1 MIGIL
6 GIQIGFLP
14 IRLLDV
20 LDILIVGYLFFQIY
34 KLLKGSIAFN
44 IFIGVVAAFI
54 LWQIVKLL
62 QMQLTSAV
70 FEQFASVGVIMLL
83 IVFQP
88 ELRRFLLFL
97 GNSTLR
103 QRTNFFDRW
112 LDSDEEDTS
121 DIQQKTQI
129 IKAALL
135 RMAESKTGALI
146 VFAKSFQMEKLN
158 NTGVK
163 LDAEISQQLLESIF
177 NKKSPLHDG
186 AVIIANGKIQQAST
200 VLPISSKTNLPKNI
214 GLRHRAAIG
223 ATENTEV
230 TVFIVS
236 EETGKISVSNK
247 GQLKQNVSD
256 TELTELLLEHY
267 Q

>member
-14 IRLLDV
+14 IRVLDI

-54 LWQIVKLL
+54 LWQIVRLL
-62 QMQLTSAV
+62 HMELTSAV

-103 QRTNFFDRW
+103 QRYNFFDRW

-121 DIQQKTQI
+121 EIQQKTQT
-129 IKAALL
+129 IKGALL
-135 RMAESKTGALI
+135 RLAESKTGALI
-146 VFAKSFQMEKLN
+146 VFAKSYEMSKLN
-158 NTGVK
+158 NTGIK

-186 AVIIANGKIQQAST
+186 AVIIAKGKIQQASA
-200 VLPISSKTNLPKNI
+200 VLPISNKTNLPKSI

-223 ATENTEV
+223 ATENAEV

-236 EETGKISVSNK
+236 EETGKISVANK
-247 GQLKQNVSD
+247 GKLKQLSLIHISEP
-256 TELTELLLEHY
+256 TRPY
-267 Q
+267 

>member
-1 MIGIL
+1 LISVL

-14 IRLLDV
+14 IRVLDV

-54 LWQIVKLL
+54 LWQIVRIL
-62 QMQLTSAV
+62 QMELTSAV

-103 QRTNFFDRW
+103 QRYNFFDRW
-112 LDSDEEDTS
+112 LESEEEDDS
-121 DIQQKTQI
+121 EVQQKTQT

-135 RMAESKTGALI
+135 RLAESKTGALI
-146 VFAKSFQMEKLN
+146 VFAKSFQMAKLN

-163 LDAEISQQLLESIF
+163 LDAEISQQLIESIF

-186 AVIIANGKIQQAST
+186 AVIVANGKIQKASA
-200 VLPISSKTNLPKNI
+200 VLPISNKTDLPRSI

-236 EETGKISVSNK
+236 EETGKISVANK
-247 GQLKQNVSD
+247 GNLKLNVSD
-256 TELTELLLEHY
+256 TELTELLLAHY

>member
-1 MIGIL
+1 ML

-14 IRLLDV
+14 IRLLDI

-54 LWQIVKLL
+54 LWQLVKLL
-62 QMQLTSAV
+62 HMELTSAV

-103 QRTNFFDRW
+103 QRYNFFDRW
-112 LDSDEEDTS
+112 LGEDSENNTS
-121 DIQQKTQI
+121 EIQQKTQT

-135 RMAESKTGALI
+135 RLAESKTGALI
-146 VFAKSFQMEKLN
+146 VFAKSFQMTKLN

-163 LDAEISQQLLESIF
+163 LDADISQQLLESIF

-186 AVIIANGKIQQAST
+186 AVIIGGGKIQQASA
-200 VLPISSKTNLPKNI
+200 VLPISSKTNLPKSL

-223 ATENTEV
+223 ATEGSEV

-236 EETGKISVSNK
+236 EETGKISVANK
-247 GQLKQNVSD
+247 GRLNQNVSD

>member
-1 MIGIL
+1 MIIIP

-14 IRLLDV
+14 IRILDI
-20 LDILIVGYLFFQIY
+20 LDILIVGYLFYQIY
-34 KLLKGSIAFN
+34 RLLKGTIAFN

-54 LWQIVKLL
+54 LWQVVKLL
-62 QMQLTSAV
+62 HMELTSAV

-103 QRTNFFDRW
+103 QRYNFFDRW
-112 LDSDEEDTS
+112 LGNDDEDKG
-121 DIQQKTQI
+121 DIQQKTQL

-135 RMAESKTGALI
+135 RLAESKTGALI

-158 NTGVK
+158 ETGVR

-177 NKKSPLHDG
+177 HKKSPLHDG
-186 AVIIANGKIQQAST
+186 AVIIGNGKIQKASA
-200 VLPISSKTNLPKNI
+200 VLPISSKTNLPKSI
-214 GLRHRAAIG
+214 GLRHRAALG
-223 ATENTEV
+223 ASENSDV
-230 TVFIVS
+230 SVFIVS
-236 EETGKISVSNK
+236 EETGKISVANK
-247 GQLKQNVSD
+247 GKLNHHVSD
-256 TELTELLLEHY
+256 AELSELLLEHY

>member
-1 MIGIL
+1 MISVL

-14 IRLLDV
+14 IRILDI

-62 QMQLTSAV
+62 QMELTSTV

-103 QRTNFFDRW
+103 QRYNFFDRW
-112 LDSDEEDTS
+112 LGNDAQDTS
-121 DIQQKTQI
+121 EIQQITLT

-135 RMAESKTGALI
+135 RLAESKTGALI
-146 VFAKSFQMEKLN
+146 VFAKSFQMGKVY
-158 NTGVK
+158 NTGVR

-186 AVIIANGKIQQAST
+186 AVIIANGKIQQASA
-200 VLPISSKTNLPKNI
+200 VLPISSKTNLPKSI

-223 ATENTEV
+223 VTESSEV
-230 TVFIVS
+230 AVFIVS
-236 EETGKISVSNK
+236 EETGEISVANNGK
-247 GQLKQNVSD
+247 LTLNVGD
-256 TELTELLLEHY
+256 AELTQLLLEHY

>member
-1 MIGIL
+1 M
-6 GIQIGFLP
+6 
-14 IRLLDV
+14 
-20 LDILIVGYLFFQIY
+20 
-34 KLLKGSIAFN
+34 LKGSIAFN

-54 LWQIVKLL
+54 LWQLVKLL
-62 QMQLTSAV
+62 HMELTSAV

-103 QRTNFFDRW
+103 QRYNFFDRW
-112 LDSDEEDTS
+112 LGSDEEDTS
-121 DIQQKTQI
+121 EIQQKTQS

-135 RMAESKTGALI
+135 RLAESKTGALI
-146 VFAKSFQMEKLN
+146 VFAKSFQMSKLN

-177 NKKSPLHDG
+177 NRKSPLHDG

-200 VLPISSKTNLPKNI
+200 VLPISNKTNLPKSI

-223 ATENTEV
+223 ATENSEV
-230 TVFIVS
+230 TVFVVS
-236 EETGKISVSNK
+236 EETGKISVANK
-247 GQLKQNVSD
+247 GQIKENVSD
-256 TELTELLLEHY
+256 AELTELLLAHY

>member
-1 MIGIL
+1 MILVL

-14 IRLLDV
+14 IRFLDI

-54 LWQIVKLL
+54 LWQLVKILN
-62 QMQLTSAV
+62 MELTSAV

-103 QRTNFFDRW
+103 QRYNFFDRW
-112 LDSDEEDTS
+112 LESEEEDNS
-121 DIQQKTQI
+121 EIQQKTQT

-135 RMAESKTGALI
+135 RLAESKTGALI
-146 VFAKSFQMEKLN
+146 VFAKSYQMSKLN

-186 AVIIANGKIQQAST
+186 AVIIANGKIQKASA
-200 VLPISSKTNLPKNI
+200 VLPISNKTNLPKSI

-223 ATENTEV
+223 VTENTEV

-236 EETGKISVSNK
+236 EETGKISVANK

-256 TELTELLLEHY
+256 TELTELLLAHY